1 MFDETR
7 KYWFEPVLT
16 ANMLASSKLARQV
29 TSKAFNPTY
38 TFTSSMESFSEG
50 EVAAP
55 VIAFGNTE
63 DVTVDRSL
71 VEYFFSKSL
80 KLIMVT
86 PGLLL
91 NQVLIPG
98 HS

>member
-1 MFDETR
+1 
-7 KYWFEPVLT
+7 
-16 ANMLASSKLARQV
+16 MLASSKLARQV

-38 TFTSSMESFSEG
+38 TFTTSMESFSEG

-71 VEYFFSKSL
+71 VEYFFSKFL
-80 KLIMVT
+80 KLILVAPDT
-86 PGLLL
+86 LVNPLLTH
-91 NQVLIPG
+91 G